1 MARKRY
7 QLKTFQTLSKR
18 LPRLKTKEEPRGSF
32 GDPRPLAALVKS
44 GSLGSRLTRIGRP
57 EKRVPFAIIVDPFYH
72 HNDSAE
78 HEQNHNNSGQ
88 NFLQKII
95 GDAIVRL

>member
-44 GSLGSRLTRIGRP
+44 GEFRLSSHSNRQTREARAFRDHCRP
-57 EKRVPFAIIVDPFYH
+57 
-72 HNDSAE
+72 
-78 HEQNHNNSGQ
+78 
-88 NFLQKII
+88 FLPSQ
-95 GDAIVRL
+95 